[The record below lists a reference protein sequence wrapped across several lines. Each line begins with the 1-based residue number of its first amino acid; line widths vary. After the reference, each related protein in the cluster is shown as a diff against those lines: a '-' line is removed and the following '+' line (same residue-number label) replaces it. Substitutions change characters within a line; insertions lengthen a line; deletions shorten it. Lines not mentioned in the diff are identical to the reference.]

1 MGRFYVLSKKI
12 LPEQADTIIKE
23 MTQVETVE
31 RFEFNED
38 YSGITVFLSNDDFS
52 TVMDKAVNI
61 ISREGSGATLSFDHF
76 VYADGE

>member
-12 LPEQADTIIKE
+12 LPEQADKIIKE

>member
-52 TVMDKAVNI
+52 AVMDKAVNI

>member
-38 YSGITVFLSNDDFS
+38 YSGIMVFLSNDDFS

>member
-12 LPEQADTIIKE
+12 LPEQVDKIIKE